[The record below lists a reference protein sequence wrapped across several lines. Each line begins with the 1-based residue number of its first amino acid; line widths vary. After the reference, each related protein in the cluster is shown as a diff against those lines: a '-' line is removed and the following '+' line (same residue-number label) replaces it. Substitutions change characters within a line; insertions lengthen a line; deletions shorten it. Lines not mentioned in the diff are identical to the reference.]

1 MAESGKRITL
11 LKAAEAEIEEKK
23 SIFIGYAAPVSSEDE
38 AKAIVAAKKK
48 EFSDATHNVWAYYLD
63 GGIHVRYSDDGEP
76 QGTAGIPVL
85 NVLKMSGA
93 TDMVVGVTRYFG
105 GTLLGAGGLVRAYS
119 ASAKAALDAA
129 GFAYME
135 NYTIFSL
142 TTNYSD
148 YQRLADKLPKIGA
161 IIDDTDFG
169 GDVTLTIAIES
180 TREGEIAPLVSEITN
195 GKGVLDFIG
204 VEERASRI

>member
-1 MAESGKRITL
+1 
-11 LKAAEAEIEEKK
+11 
-23 SIFIGYAAPVSSEDE
+23 
-38 AKAIVAAKKK
+38 
-48 EFSDATHNVWAYYLD
+48 
-63 GGIHVRYSDDGEP
+63 
-76 QGTAGIPVL
+76 
-85 NVLKMSGA
+85 
-93 TDMVVGVTRYFG
+93 MVVVVTRYFG

-148 YQRLADKLPKIGA
+148 YQRLADKLPKMGA
-161 IIDDTDFG
+161 VIDDTDFG

-180 TREGEIAPLVSEITN
+180 TRKSEIAPVVSEITN
-195 GKGVLDFIG
+195 GKGVLDIIG
-204 VEERASRI
+204 VEERASRV